1 MVPVT
6 KQTNVFKQR
15 AKKELVLLLV
25 LLFIGLVVMPIA
37 TFVVGEQF
45 FGAYG
50 GHGYGDFF
58 GTISSKIRAG
68 DLVTW
73 FLILSPYLAWQTV
86 RLTAFGWKIASHRGG
101 QTSP

>member
-6 KQTNVFKQR
+6 QQANGLKQR
-15 AKKELVLLLV
+15 AKKETGLLLV

-37 TFVVGEQF
+37 TFIVGEQF

-50 GHGYGDFF
+50 GNGYSDFF
-58 GTISSKIRAG
+58 GTISGKVRTG
-68 DLVTW
+68 DVVAW
-73 FLILSPYLAWQTV
+73 FLILAPYLAWQTV

-101 QTSP
+101 QTSA